1 MDLVARVIPKPSETD
16 LTSAISHA
24 QDQLN
29 RFGITGIHDFD
40 SMDCF
45 NSLENLLENEQLHLR
60 VIKNIPLEFMDEALR
75 LSIHS
80 GFGDPL
86 LKFGSVKLFADGA
99 LGPKTAAMLKPYEFN
114 SG

>member
-1 MDLVARVIPKPSETD
+1 MHKINSIDTELREYMILIQWTALILWK
-16 LTSAISHA
+16 ISLRMT
-24 QDQLN
+24 QLN
-29 RFGITGIHDFD
+29 
-40 SMDCF
+40 
-45 NSLENLLENEQLHLR
+45 LR

-99 LGPKTAAMLKPYEFN
+99 LGPKTAAMLETL
-114 SG
+114 